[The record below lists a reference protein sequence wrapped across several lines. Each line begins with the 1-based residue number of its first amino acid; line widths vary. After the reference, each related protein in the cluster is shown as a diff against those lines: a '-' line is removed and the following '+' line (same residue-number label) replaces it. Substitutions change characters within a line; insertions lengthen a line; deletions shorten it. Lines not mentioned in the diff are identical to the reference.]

1 MLLFG
6 CWSGLVLNFGCHEF
20 WAGLHQASPLHQE
33 DQQGFSKTIP
43 WLIEG
48 RKEEVYICSLP
59 GGKKPTNQRERSDYI
74 YSFSPQTKH
83 TKLSHTCSKCI
94 TWVCFHIEID
104 WDDLAWDGGFMQN
117 QIYYCICVY
126 YFRWRQKS
134 LKSKSS
140 ISILHLENHFEANF
154 LLIIMLS
161 IH

>member
-59 GGKKPTNQRERSDYI
+59 GGKNPDKSERERDQTSI
-74 YSFSPQTKH
+74 CCFSPQTKH
-83 TKLSHTCSKCI
+83 TKLSHTCSKMHHL
-94 TWVCFHIEID
+94 TMLSHWNWLRWSRMGWGLYAKSNLLLH
-104 WDDLAWDGGFMQN
+104 
-117 QIYYCICVY
+117 
-126 YFRWRQKS
+126 YFRWR
-134 LKSKSS
+134 LKSSKFKSS
-140 ISILHLENHFEANF
+140 NLNFICRKIILTWGKFFA
-154 LLIIMLS
+154 
-161 IH
+161 

>member
-1 MLLFG
+1 MVVTNFRLAFTRRRRCIRRINKDFQKLFLD
-6 CWSGLVLNFGCHEF
+6 WSKG
-20 WAGLHQASPLHQE
+20 
-33 DQQGFSKTIP
+33 
-43 WLIEG
+43 G
-48 RKEEVYICSLP
+48 RRKFIYVVFLEEKNRQI
-59 GGKKPTNQRERSDYI
+59 RERDQTI
-74 YSFSPQTKH
+74 YTVFRHKQNTPNSPIPAR
-83 TKLSHTCSKCI
+83 KCI
-94 TWVCFHIEID
+94 TWLCFHIEID

-134 LKSKSS
+134 SKSKSS

>member
-1 MLLFG
+1 MVVTNFRLAFTRRRRCIRRINKDFQKLFLD
-6 CWSGLVLNFGCHEF
+6 WSKG
-20 WAGLHQASPLHQE
+20 
-33 DQQGFSKTIP
+33 
-43 WLIEG
+43 G
-48 RKEEVYICSLP
+48 RRKFIYVVFLEEKNRQI
-59 GGKKPTNQRERSDYI
+59 RERDQTTIQLYC
-74 YSFSPQTKH
+74 FSPQKKH

-134 LKSKSS
+134 SKSKSS